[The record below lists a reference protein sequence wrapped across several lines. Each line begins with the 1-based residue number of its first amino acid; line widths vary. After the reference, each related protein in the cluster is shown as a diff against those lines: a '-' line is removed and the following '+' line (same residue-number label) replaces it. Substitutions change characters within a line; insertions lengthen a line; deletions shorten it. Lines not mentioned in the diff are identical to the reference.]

1 MVKRDRS
8 LLLAS
13 SLAVLVCTMALVG
26 APVGAE
32 TTPGENPNVTVVA
45 HYPTDDGYQNETLV
59 TKTDVAAVGTVE
71 EQNGMYRIPVTLT
84 EEAGASFASALVER
98 GFTGEGVSSCRWER
112 NRDDAGYCLLTV
124 VDGEV
129 TFAASLAPGL
139 ASSMESGDFEEDPR
153 FILAAQSKE
162 EAERIA
168 EQLRGGEA
176 TTSGSGDSEATTA
189 DATGG
194 DDGGDGESSD
204 ADDGSDGEGTAA
216 NSSGSTPGFTAGD
229 VALALLSV
237 ALFVRR

>member
-1 MVKRDRS
+1 MVKRDQS

-13 SLAVLVCTMALVG
+13 SLAVLVCAVALVG

-32 TTPGENPNVTVVA
+32 TTPGENSTVTVVA

-98 GFTGEGVSSCRWER
+98 GFTGEGVSNCRWER

-124 VDGEV
+124 VDGDV

-139 ASSMESGDFEEDPR
+139 ASAMESGNFEEDPR
-153 FILAAQSKE
+153 FVLAAQSKE
-162 EAERIA
+162 KAERIA
-168 EQLRGGEA
+168 EQLRDGEA
-176 TTSGSGDSEATTA
+176 TTGGSGDSGATTA
-189 DATGG
+189 DATAAGG
-194 DDGGDGESSD
+194 DDGGAGD
-204 ADDGSDGEGTAA
+204 ADDGSDGEDAAA
-216 NSSGSTPGFTAGD
+216 NSSGSTPGFTAGG

-237 ALFVRR
+237 ALLARR